1 MSESTRG
8 PERIVVVGAGEC
20 GTRAAMALRERGF
33 TGAITLLGRE
43 DVIAYERP
51 PLSKAALAADDAEL
65 VHPWTAEALAE
76 AGVALRL
83 GVDVTGIDREARTVE
98 TTDGPVPYDRLL
110 LATGA
115 GPRRLG
121 LDHVHYLRTHSDAAT
136 LRDLVSRGGRL
147 LVIGAGFIG
156 LEIAAGARE
165 RGMEVVVVEAAE
177 RALAR
182 MVPPVVAEQVVALH
196 AAHGVEVRTGTTVT
210 AVERH
215 EGGLRASLSTGESL
229 DVDTV
234 VAGVGAAPHTEIA
247 AAAGLLVEDGIVVDE
262 QLRTSDPRVWAAGD
276 CAAFPD
282 ARSGHRV
289 RVESWRSAHDQA
301 VTVAA
306 SMTGGQEPH
315 VAVPW
320 FWSDQYDQ
328 MLQSAGLPTTA
339 VDEVVRRREDG
350 SLIHFGLDAG
360 GRLVAATSLGRGPVV
375 AKDIRIAEQLIAT
388 HATPDPAALADP
400 GVALRSLR

>member
-1 MSESTRG
+1 MTDHVSDLVILGGGSAGYAAALRAAELGRSVVLVEQDRLGGTCLHRG
-8 PERIVVVGAGEC
+8 CIPTKALLHSAEVADQVRAAASVGIGATLEGVDAEAVAAFRERIVAKKF
-20 GTRAAMALRERGF
+20 A
-33 TGAITLLGRE
+33 
-43 DVIAYERP
+43 
-51 PLSKAALAADDAEL
+51 
-65 VHPWTAEALAE
+65 
-76 AGVALRL
+76 
-83 GVDVTGIDREARTVE
+83 
-98 TTDGPVPYDRLL
+98 
-110 LATGA
+110 
-115 GPRRLG
+115 
-121 LDHVHYLRTHSDAAT
+121 
-136 LRDLVSRGGRL
+136 
-147 LVIGAGFIG
+147 G
-156 LEIAAGARE
+156 LEGLVRAR
-165 RGMEVVVVEAAE
+165 GI
-177 RALAR
+177 
-182 MVPPVVAEQVVALH
+182 
-196 AAHGVEVRTGTTVT
+196 
-210 AVERH
+210 
-215 EGGLRASLSTGESL
+215 
-229 DVDTV
+229 TV

-320 FWSDQYDQ
+320 LWSDQYDQ
-328 MLQSAGLPTTA
+328 MLQTAGLPTTA
-339 VDEVVRRREDG
+339 VTEVVRERADG

-375 AKDIRIAEQLIAT
+375 AKDIRVAEQLIAT
-388 HATPDPAALADP
+388 RATPDPAALADP

>member
-182 MVPPVVAEQVVALH
+182 MVPPVVAERVVALH

-215 EGGLRASLSTGESL
+215 VGGLRASLSTGESL
-229 DVDTV
+229 DVDAV

-247 AAAGLLVEDGIVVDE
+247 AAAGLVVDDGIVDCMLQVAVTAVKQRQSWSVVERAADLGQTAPIILISQVVD
-262 QLRTSDPRVWAAGD
+262 QGLRGELGRIEHLVPLGQRLPHHGAVERGEVVVIEGVVLND
-276 CAAFPD
+276 AFPVGVGL
-282 ARSGHRV
+282 SQKHRV
-289 RVESWRSAHDQA
+289 LI
-301 VTVAA
+301 
-306 SMTGGQEPH
+306 GP
-315 VAVPW
+315 
-320 FWSDQYDQ
+320 
-328 MLQSAGLPTTA
+328 LQSL
-339 VDEVVRRREDG
+339 
-350 SLIHFGLDAG
+350 F
-360 GRLVAATSLGRGPVV
+360 
-375 AKDIRIAEQLIAT
+375 QLF
-388 HATPDPAALADP
+388 
-400 GVALRSLR
+400 LRSR